1 MRPLHDFTPAR
12 VVAQHCPEL
21 LGPVRDGENKDEW
34 ASRFAGT
41 LCDDL
46 PTQLEPLLGK
56 RIKALAGEPETRT
69 AASLLREIGKPSAS
83 YAVRLPNSGAT
94 LLVAFDLATAS
105 SVTERLF
112 GGDGK
117 LARDA
122 YDGLPLSARIAVERV
137 VRALAIASGEPDA
150 PDVAYDSDIT
160 RLAPFPR
167 GEYCAC
173 WSIEVSQ
180 DGYDSWQL
188 RLAVLESALPGLC
201 AGPGTSAKVPAPRPF
216 LEAAADAPFE
226 VVPMPVTAV
235 LAETRLSLTRLA
247 SLKPGDLLPIAPRRE
262 VQLRIGA
269 HPVAYGSIGTLDER
283 VALQLT
289 RIA

>member
-21 LGPVRDGENKDEW
+21 LGSVRVGENKDEW
-34 ASRFAGT
+34 ASRFIGM
-41 LCDDL
+41 LSDGL
-46 PTQLEPLLGK
+46 PAQLEPLLGK
-56 RIKALAGEPETRT
+56 RIKALAGEPVTQT

-83 YAVRLPNSGAT
+83 YAVRLPTSGGT
-94 LLVAFDLATAS
+94 LLVAIDLSTAS
-105 SVTERLF
+105 ALTDRLF

-117 LARDA
+117 LAPDA
-122 YDGLPLSARIAVERV
+122 HDGLPFSARIAVERV
-137 VRALAIASGEPDA
+137 VRAISVACGEPAADDVVYNSDA
-150 PDVAYDSDIT
+150 S

-173 WSIEVSQ
+173 WSIEFTQ
-180 DGYDSWQL
+180 DGFDVWKL
-188 RLAVLESALPGLC
+188 RLAVLESVLPAIV
-201 AGPGTSAKVPAPRPF
+201 AGSDTGSQQYEPRPF

-226 VVPMPVTAV
+226 GVPMPVTAV

-247 SLKPGDLLPIAPRRE
+247 NLKPGDLLPFAPRRE
-262 VQLRIGA
+262 IQLRIGA
-269 HPVAYGSIGTLDER
+269 QPIAYGSIGTLDER